1 MVEQGL
7 TLQSVEEQIDDLIAE
22 RTDESYSPELEEVG
36 FRERSLIR
44 KSRILGVC
52 DGLLETVR
60 TELSQGSR
68 TSLPISLF
76 TAAIIEYKDLHYTF
90 LERGGR
96 RRQTPSRGPNVEEV
110 SEEEKD
116 DLVDKNYEPPNE
128 EAGTDSPASDV
139 PQNDGEARDGNQ
151 DGEETNDSGRP
162 DELA

>member
-7 TLQSVEEQIDDLIAE
+7 TLQSVEQQIDDLIAE
-22 RTDESYSPELEEVG
+22 RTYEPYSPELEDVG
-36 FRERSLIR
+36 VLERSLIR

-52 DGLLETVR
+52 DGLLEKVR

-96 RRQTPSRGPNVEEV
+96 RRQTPNRGPNVEEV

-116 DLVDKNYEPPNE
+116 DLADNYEPPSE
-128 EAGTDSPASDV
+128 EAGTDTPASDV
-139 PQNDGEARDGNQ
+139 PQNDGEAREGDQ
-151 DGEETNDSGRP
+151 DGKETNDSGSP